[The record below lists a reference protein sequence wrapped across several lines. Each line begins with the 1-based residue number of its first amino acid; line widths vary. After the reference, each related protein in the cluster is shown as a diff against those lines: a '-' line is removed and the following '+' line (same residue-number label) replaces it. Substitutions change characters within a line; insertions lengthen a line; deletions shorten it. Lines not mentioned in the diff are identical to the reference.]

1 MKILLFGEFSG
12 FFNCLKDGLIALGHD
27 VFMASGG
34 DGLRD
39 FPSDFRWDSHF
50 SLQRFGKFA
59 PYYNAANIYSHKK
72 LFSGYDVVLLISP
85 NHISRFTWLNKPI
98 YDYLINN
105 NKKVFL
111 SGSGDT
117 CIMFNYWYN
126 SDTKYKEYYKGY
138 LIDDKNSVF
147 LSPKKLA
154 WEEELMNK
162 ITGYIPIWYEY
173 MIPYQKYKNCKRLVR
188 IPVNVSQ
195 FKYKPNQLHNGKVV
209 FYHGIT
215 RACKGTRFIKPAFE
229 KMKKHFNDKAEFICA
244 EKLPFKDYMK
254 VVERT
259 NVIVDDANS
268 YSIAMNGLFSLS
280 KGKLIMGGA
289 EPVANQAYGF
299 SYNPVFNINP
309 DIDQICETMI
319 DIINRKDEIEE
330 LGLLGRRF
338 VEEYHNHVDIAKQYI
353 EIFNESV

>member
-126 SDTKYKEYYKGY
+126 SE
-138 LIDDKNSVF
+138 S
-147 LSPKKLA
+147 
-154 WEEELMNK
+154 W
-162 ITGYIPIWYEY
+162 
-173 MIPYQKYKNCKRLVR
+173 
-188 IPVNVSQ
+188 
-195 FKYKPNQLHNGKVV
+195 
-209 FYHGIT
+209 
-215 RACKGTRFIKPAFE
+215 
-229 KMKKHFNDKAEFICA
+229 
-244 EKLPFKDYMK
+244 
-254 VVERT
+254 
-259 NVIVDDANS
+259 S
-268 YSIAMNGLFSLS
+268 YGL
-280 KGKLIMGGA
+280 
-289 EPVANQAYGF
+289 Y
-299 SYNPVFNINP
+299 
-309 DIDQICETMI
+309 
-319 DIINRKDEIEE
+319 
-330 LGLLGRRF
+330 
-338 VEEYHNHVDIAKQYI
+338 
-353 EIFNESV
+353 